1 MPSLEQLL
9 NCAKLF
15 IVIPRGLAMYS
26 ISAVCRLTG
35 LNSSTIRTWE
45 RRYGIPEVARAGN
58 GRRLY
63 TEDQVQYLKAVA
75 DLVAQGH
82 AISDIAGLTLPQ
94 IQDAMAKGEAR
105 EAEPRSPYHE
115 RLIEL
120 LRRNDVIGFRRLLS
134 DAIAFLAPCEVVGTV
149 IGPVMREIG
158 VRWERGELSIF
169 QEHMATAV
177 TRQLLLTAAG
187 SWRGAQSGRRL
198 VFTTLEGDQHEIGI
212 LCAWYITSASNFDAV
227 YLGPS
232 LPNAEIAQAAKLFK
246 ADAVV
251 ISVASS
257 ERPQQQVKAIERLH
271 KMLKGTAAL
280 WVGGPMHHPLHQAV
294 AGTDVVAFDRFDGF
308 QRYLFRA

>member
-1 MPSLEQLL
+1 
-9 NCAKLF
+9 
-15 IVIPRGLAMYS
+15 MYS

-63 TEDQVQYLKAVA
+63 TEDQVQYLKGVA
-75 DLVAQGH
+75 GLVAQGH
-82 AISDIAGLTLPQ
+82 AISDLAGLSLPQ
-94 IQDAMAKGEAR
+94 IQDAIAKGDAR

-120 LRRNDVIGFRRLLS
+120 LRRNDVIGYRRLLS
-134 DAIAFLAPCEVVGTV
+134 DAIAFLAPSDVVCTV

-158 VRWERGELSIF
+158 ARWERGELSIF

-187 SWRGAQSGRRL
+187 SWRGAQSSQRL
-198 VFTTLEGDQHEIGI
+198 IFTTLEGDLHEIGI
-212 LCAWYITSASNFDAV
+212 LCAWYITTASNFDAV
-227 YLGPS
+227 YLGPN
-232 LPNAEIAQAAKLFK
+232 LPNAEIAQAAKVFK

-251 ISVASS
+251 ISLSS
-257 ERPQQQVKAIERLH
+257 CERAAQQVKTIERLH
-271 KMLKGTAAL
+271 KLLKGTAAL
-280 WVGGPMHHPLHQAV
+280 WVGGPAHHPLHEAL
-294 AGTDVVAFDRFDGF
+294 AGTEVVAFDRFDGF